1 MTAEDKAKQLINDCW
16 TYADK
21 PSVFIGRANAKELA
35 IFVVKE
41 IIEEVHNWCDLD
53 TMKQS
58 KEYFNDVLKNIEK
71 Q

>member
-1 MTAEDKAKQLINDCW
+1 MTAEDKAKQLINDFW

-35 IFVVKE
+35 KLCVKE
-41 IIEEVHNWCDLD
+41 ITKEIDNYCDEEIA
-53 TMKQS
+53 KES
-58 KEYFNDVLKNIEK
+58 KVYFNEVLKQIDN